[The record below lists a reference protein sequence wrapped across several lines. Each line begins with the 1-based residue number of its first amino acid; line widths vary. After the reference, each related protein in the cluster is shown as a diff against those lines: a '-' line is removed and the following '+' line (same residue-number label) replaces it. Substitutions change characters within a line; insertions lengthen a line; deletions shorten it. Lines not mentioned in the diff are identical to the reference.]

1 MSMDTEKQ
9 VNDHIAKARQ
19 SLIAKDLA
27 GLTRALTDVAQLSKY
42 INISDLPAIKDA
54 VFHND
59 ALNDRY
65 LLLERLL
72 VLMSHLN
79 DSTQQSSGLHK
90 LGEDIEKFV
99 IDLLYKDLPHP
110 PSGYMSTLTG
120 SAPQPPSSSSTKP
133 GSIKYAY
140 RSSDGSGYNPL
151 FPTLG
156 KAGTPYAR
164 SVPSTRFPPL
174 SSLPDSGLVFDTLL
188 KREKFVEHPGG
199 VSSLFF
205 AFADL
210 VIHSIF
216 NTSYADP
223 TVNNSS
229 SYLDLSI
236 LYGNSDDQVM
246 RVRKQDGTGKMLEDV
261 FADAR
266 LLLMPP
272 ATCALLV
279 LLCRNHN
286 YVADKIFRINER
298 RAYRDPQGLSDADK
312 KTQDDEIF
320 NRARLVNSGYFV
332 QIILGDYVGAILG
345 QARDGHDW
353 RLDPLME
360 MRQANHELAPRGEG
374 NVISIEFNLLYRWHA
389 TLSREDE
396 KWTEAEFR
404 KYLGQGDL
412 SKVTKQEFGVAAQK
426 AVRRNGD
433 DPAKWTFEGL
443 QRGTDGRFKDED
455 LAKILIDATEY
466 RAGAFKA
473 RGIPEALKAVEIMG
487 IEAARKWGTCSL
499 NEFRKFMGLKRGYP
513 YASFEDWNTDQS
525 VAATARSL
533 YKHIDNLELYVGL
546 QAEEAKKPG
555 PGAGLCP
562 GYTISRAI
570 LADAVCLT
578 RGDRYLTVDFTP
590 FNLTTW
596 GYLDCQT
603 NVHDGS
609 YGGMLTKLLFRTL
622 PEQYTPRSAHAHFPF
637 LVPGF
642 MREELRKRNLQ
653 EMGKYDW
660 KRPAVP
666 GRLRSVGSRPG
677 QYEVAQK
684 IVGAQGGEGRGEQ
697 EFANGWGNR
706 LEDIIGKGKE
716 PDLKLVQK
724 YLIDHKEE
732 WANFFVSL
740 TESLIRQRG
749 INHVGT
755 NIRSVDIVKDVLNA
769 LPVRWVCHQIIGLH
783 IAPEPKGNKPDATEE
798 EFCKK
803 LQDVCQYVFLD
814 LDNYNDWELR
824 ESSVATYNKLKQEVV
839 KDFKSFDS
847 MIWDGIRRV
856 ADYDPDDYSRDFLK
870 QLWKNRGGADAET
883 LADALFCEVVP
894 TAAHFAQA
902 VAHVVNYYLDENRRE
917 DRDVLVNLSTHHS
930 ADSKAK
936 AVNLVYAALA
946 KDPPISGAW
955 FTALKNSDALGA
967 GDRLRAG
974 EKVFVGLTPSPT
986 SNGSTSAQENHI
998 QHPSLGLGTHG
1009 LLLSPLFEAI
1019 APRVIGTILGLPRVQ
1034 RAGGESGKFN
1044 RFVEDYCGVPLQQYI
1059 TYEGRVSPFPA
1070 SLIVQ

>member
-1 MSMDTEKQ
+1 MDTDKR
-9 VNDHIAKARQ
+9 VDDRIAKTRQ
-19 SLIAKDLA
+19 SLDARDLA
-27 GLTRALTDVAQLSKY
+27 GLTRALTDVAQLSEY
-42 INISDLPAIKDA
+42 VDISDLPAIKDA

-72 VLMSHLN
+72 VLMSRLN
-79 DSTQQSSGLHK
+79 DSTQTCKDLRK

-99 IDLLYKDLPHP
+99 IDFLYKDLPHP
-110 PSGYMSTLTG
+110 PSGYMSTLSG

-133 GSIKYAY
+133 GSIEYAY

-164 SVPSTRFPPL
+164 SVPSTRSPPL

-188 KREKFVEHPGG
+188 KREKFVKHPGG
-199 VSSLFF
+199 ISSLFF
-205 AFADL
+205 AFANL
-210 VIHSIF
+210 VIHSVF
-216 NTSYADP
+216 NTDIDHS

-236 LYGNSDDQVM
+236 LYGNSDEQVM
-246 RVRKQDGTGKMLEDV
+246 KVRKQDGTGKMLEDV

-286 YVADKIFRINER
+286 YIADKIFRIKER
-298 RAYRDPQGLSDADK
+298 RAYEDPQKLSDAGK
-312 KTQDDEIF
+312 KEQDDEIF

-345 QARDGHDW
+345 QVRDGHDW

-360 MRQANHELAPRGEG
+360 VRQANHELAPRGEG

-389 TLSREDE
+389 TLSQEDE
-396 KWTEAEFR
+396 QWTKAEFQ
-404 KYLGQGDL
+404 KYSQGDL
-412 SKVTKQEFGVAAQK
+412 FTVENFHNTLIS
-426 AVRRNGD
+426 AVSQIGD
-433 DPAKWTFEGL
+433 DPATWSFEGL

-499 NEFRKFMGLKRGYP
+499 NEFRKFIGLKP
-513 YASFEDWNTDQS
+513 YTSFEEWNADPS
-525 VAATARSL
+525 VAAAARSL

-546 QAEEAKKPG
+546 QAEEAKEPG

-622 PEQYTPRSAHAHFPF
+622 PEQYTPRSAYAHFPF
-637 LVPGF
+637 LVPEF
-642 MREELRKRNLQ
+642 MRKALRKRDFQ
-653 EMGKYDW
+653 EVGKYDW
-660 KRPAVP
+660 ERPVLP
-666 GRLRSVGSRPG
+666 GRLRSGP
-677 QYEVAQK
+677 YEVAQK
-684 IVGAQGGEGRGEQ
+684 IVGAQSGEGRGEQ
-697 EFANGWGNR
+697 EFVNGWEKR
-706 LEDIIGKGKE
+706 LEDIIGEKL
-716 PDLKLVQK
+716 PDLNDLKFVQK

-732 WANFFVSL
+732 WADFFVSL
-740 TESLIRQRG
+740 TEDLIRERE
-749 INHVGT
+749 IKHVGT
-755 NIRSVDIVKDVLNA
+755 NIRSVDIVKDVLNV
-769 LPVRWVCHQIIGLH
+769 LPVRWVCHHIMGLH
-783 IAPEPKGNKPDATEE
+783 IAPEPKENKTDVTEE
-798 EFCKK
+798 EFCKMF
-803 LQDVCQYVFLD
+803 QDVCQYVFLD
-814 LDNYNDWELR
+814 LHTYNDWELR
-824 ESSVATYNKLKQEVV
+824 ESSIATYNKLTQEVL

-847 MIWDGIRRV
+847 FVWNLGNLI
-856 ADYDPDDYSRDFLK
+856 RDFFYNDSEDDSRGLLK
-870 QLWKNRGGADAET
+870 KLWEYRGGADDEM
-883 LADALFCEVVP
+883 LANALFCEVVP

-902 VAHVVNYYLDENRRE
+902 VAHVVNYYLDENRTEERNN
-917 DRDVLVNLSTHHS
+917 LVEWS
-930 ADSKAK
+930 ASYSAESKAD
-936 AVNLVYAALA
+936 AVKMVYAALTS
-946 KDPPISGAW
+946 DPPISGAW
-955 FTALKNSDALGA
+955 FTACKDSSVLGA
-967 GDRLRAG
+967 GNIVKTGERL
-974 EKVFVGLTPSPT
+974 FVSLTPSPT
-986 SNGSTSAQENHI
+986 PNESTSTSARENHVH
-998 QHPSLGLGTHG
+998 HPSLGLGTHG
-1009 LLLSPLFEAI
+1009 LFLLPVFEAV
-1019 APRVIGTILGLPRVQ
+1019 APRVIGTILGRTAIQ
-1034 RAGGESGKFN
+1034 RARGKSGEFN
-1044 RFVEDYCGVPLQQYI
+1044 RFMEDYRGIPLQQYI
-1059 TYEGRVSPFPA
+1059 TYEGHVSPFPA
-1070 SLIVQ
+1070 SLIVQYQV